1 MTKAR
6 KKHKILRRL
15 IIPILV
21 LSALLVSVYDS
32 NTRIETEFFELY
44 YDNLP
49 VSFDGFR
56 IAHLSDMHANIFGK
70 DSERLYSAIKKSKPH
85 IIVITGDL
93 IGHDGEVDIVVP
105 QLKRLL
111 EIAPVYYAT
120 GNHEWSTKEIYLLFD
135 IMSDIG
141 VTALRNS
148 YTRLTVGTEHIIL
161 AGVDDENG
169 PADMK
174 KPHELMEEII
184 SSEGDVYTLLLSHRP
199 YRFPEYAK
207 LGFDTVL
214 SGHNHGGL
222 IRLPFV
228 GGLLSPG
235 GNLFPRYTEG
245 VYSEGGSDML
255 ISRGL
260 SGVNGFPRIFNPL
273 HIPILILRKK

>member
-111 EIAPVYYAT
+111 EIAPVYYAA

-174 KPHELMEEII
+174 NPMSLWRK
-184 SSEGDVYTLLLSHRP
+184 SSPPRGCLYSAAVTQALS
-199 YRFPEYAK
+199 FPEYAK

-214 SGHNHGGL
+214 SGITWRINSPSL
-222 IRLPFV
+222 V
-228 GGLLSPG
+228 GLLSR
-235 GNLFPRYTEG
+235 GNLFHAIRRAFTAKEVRYA
-245 VYSEGGSDML
+245 D
-255 ISRGL
+255 IKRPFRCKW
-260 SGVNGFPRIFNPL
+260 FPRIFNPL
-273 HIPILILRKK
+273 HIPILILRKNKG